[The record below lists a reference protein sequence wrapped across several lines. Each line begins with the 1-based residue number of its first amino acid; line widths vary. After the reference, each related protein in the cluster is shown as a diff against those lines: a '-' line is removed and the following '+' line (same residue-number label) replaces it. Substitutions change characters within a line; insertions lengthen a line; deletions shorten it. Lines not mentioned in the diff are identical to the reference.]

1 MKKEEW
7 NKKDRKLLA
16 GAAFLVL
23 LIVVLAGGLFV
34 FQSHR
39 KNGDISSA
47 MAEALQA
54 EDFPCLS
61 GEDGKIQAT
70 SEVAADVLEKLPE
83 SMGKEERIAAV
94 RDALY
99 KAGLGLSQEEAA
111 ELAEWL
117 ADFYLK
123 EKGSVAA
130 ELQQGE
136 SPGFGAENTWAEQMK
151 QDLANIF
158 AYLTQLD
165 HTLTQH
171 KEEILNLSATQ
182 EGGYGKVADDLK
194 DLQLTVTDLMEQFAA
209 YEKNYSGGQVITAEE
224 FGNIRMK
231 LEQVQKEIG
240 TAQSELTD
248 TLQALDSNNAKGQ
261 ESIKNRIHQLEASA
275 RDHLD
280 EVNKNITKI
289 LGDLKKADEEQN
301 GELTIKLQEFQEEL
315 NAQMAETERN
325 LTDHVEEARE
335 EILSK
340 IGESGQILEQ
350 GINAGVNQLLTSLD
364 SVHSDISDTQQEI
377 KEVLQDMEKASAD
390 RMEEMLSRFT
400 GINEKLGQIH
410 SAMGN
415 THKEIKGMMESL
427 QALERGNQQEL
438 LAMLANMDISFSE
451 QNSGNLEQ
459 LILTLQTQ
467 TEGIQEWFENL
478 NSNVSRNFEDLTDT
492 VTGIEQSAATNKEEM
507 LNGFNQNFSE
517 LSTSLGNASQAAAS
531 NKEEILNRL
540 TDLEN
545 STSANFSQLRQE
557 VQAVFQRASDGKQLM
572 ASTLLAKNV
581 SIPQDA
587 TFQEFYDAILRVEQQ
602 LVIGVEEVPGTISY
616 EYHYHTG
623 DSVNGGGCYS
633 KKLYHQHSPECYT
646 KAACTVTIH
655 ANGGFWSCGDTWCG
669 CHGNVHII
677 HQNVIR
683 KHSSCGAADNYGEIT
698 FTEYHGPGMDGLSG
712 YNNSMHTY
720 DRLSCGK
727 TNATFVGWD
736 AGCGFVDGQIIGAH
750 IMYDSGAH
758 MAALSSQVMAVE
770 NTYISKRYE
779 DYVTDPNS
787 GNVNLE
793 GDKTKPEGQ
802 EEENS
807 ETLPEETAEETEAE
821 TIQEE
826 TAEETEIIERE
837 SEATSPPAEE
847 IEATSVEHQTENTE
861 SEESNMIME

>member
-1 MKKEEW
+1 MVLFIAA
-7 NKKDRKLLA
+7 LL
-16 GAAFLVL
+16 
-23 LIVVLAGGLFV
+23 GGLFV
-34 FQSHR
+34 FRSN
-39 KNGDISSA
+39 KGNGDISLT

-54 EDFPCLS
+54 EGFPCLS
-61 GEDGKIQAT
+61 GEDGKIQAA
-70 SEVAADVLEKLPE
+70 SDVAAEVLRKLPE
-83 SMGKEERIAAV
+83 SMEKEGWTAAV
-94 RDALY
+94 RDALI
-99 KAGLGLSQEEAA
+99 KSELGLSREEAA
-111 ELAEWL
+111 GLAEWMV
-117 ADFYLK
+117 DFYLK
-123 EKGSVAA
+123 EGGDAA
-130 ELQQGE
+130 TRFQQEEFPDSGM
-136 SPGFGAENTWAEQMK
+136 ENTWVGQMK
-151 QDLANIF
+151 QDLANIS
-158 AYLTQLD
+158 AYLSQLD
-165 HTLTQH
+165 RMVIQH
-171 KEEILNLSATQ
+171 KEEILNLSAAQ
-182 EGGYGKVADDLK
+182 AGGYEKVTDYLK
-194 DLQLTVTDLMEQFAA
+194 DLQLTVADLKEQFMA
-209 YEKNYSGGQVITAEE
+209 YENNYCGGQVIITEE
-224 FGNIRMK
+224 FGNIQMQ

-248 TLQALDSNNAKGQ
+248 TVQTSDSNNEERK
-261 ESIKNRIHQLEASA
+261 ESIKNRINQLEASV
-275 RDHLD
+275 RENLD

-289 LGDLKKADEEQN
+289 IGDLKKTNEDQN

-315 NAQMAETERN
+315 HTQITETGCS
-325 LTDHVEEARE
+325 LTDYVEEARE

-340 IGESGQILEQ
+340 TGETGQILEQ
-350 GINAGVNQLLTSLD
+350 EINAGVNQLLTSLD
-364 SVHSDISDTQQEI
+364 SVHTDISDTQQEI

-770 NTYISKRYE
+770 NTYIPKRYE

>member
-1 MKKEEW
+1 M
-7 NKKDRKLLA
+7 
-16 GAAFLVL
+16 
-23 LIVVLAGGLFV
+23 
-34 FQSHR
+34 
-39 KNGDISSA
+39 
-47 MAEALQA
+47 
-54 EDFPCLS
+54 
-61 GEDGKIQAT
+61 
-70 SEVAADVLEKLPE
+70 
-83 SMGKEERIAAV
+83 
-94 RDALY
+94 
-99 KAGLGLSQEEAA
+99 
-111 ELAEWL
+111 
-117 ADFYLK
+117 
-123 EKGSVAA
+123 
-130 ELQQGE
+130 
-136 SPGFGAENTWAEQMK
+136 
-151 QDLANIF
+151 
-158 AYLTQLD
+158 
-165 HTLTQH
+165 
-171 KEEILNLSATQ
+171 
-182 EGGYGKVADDLK
+182 
-194 DLQLTVTDLMEQFAA
+194 
-209 YEKNYSGGQVITAEE
+209 
-224 FGNIRMK
+224 
-231 LEQVQKEIG
+231 
-240 TAQSELTD
+240 
-248 TLQALDSNNAKGQ
+248 
-261 ESIKNRIHQLEASA
+261 
-275 RDHLD
+275 
-280 EVNKNITKI
+280 
-289 LGDLKKADEEQN
+289 
-301 GELTIKLQEFQEEL
+301 
-315 NAQMAETERN
+315 
-325 LTDHVEEARE
+325 
-335 EILSK
+335 
-340 IGESGQILEQ
+340 
-350 GINAGVNQLLTSLD
+350 
-364 SVHSDISDTQQEI
+364 
-377 KEVLQDMEKASAD
+377 
-390 RMEEMLSRFT
+390 
-400 GINEKLGQIH
+400 
-410 SAMGN
+410 
-415 THKEIKGMMESL
+415 
-427 QALERGNQQEL
+427 
-438 LAMLANMDISFSE
+438 
-451 QNSGNLEQ
+451 
-459 LILTLQTQ
+459 
-467 TEGIQEWFENL
+467 
-478 NSNVSRNFEDLTDT
+478 
-492 VTGIEQSAATNKEEM
+492 
-507 LNGFNQNFSE
+507 
-517 LSTSLGNASQAAAS
+517 
-531 NKEEILNRL
+531 
-540 TDLEN
+540 EN

-770 NTYISKRYE
+770 NTYIPKRYE